1 MALRNRRRA
10 ALCLRGKEERD
21 VTIRVRRARP
31 AEARALALLRHEFRS
46 GYATATETSAAFVR
60 RCTRWMRQALG
71 DRGRWRCWVAVARMG
86 GAQERLVGHVWVQAI
101 DKVPNP
107 GDEAERHAYVTNLY
121 VRPEFRGGTGQRL
134 LSAAMAWCRARGM
147 DSVIL
152 WPTDDSRSLYARN
165 GFAVS
170 GDLFDLRLTGSHLN
184 ESFRM
189 RASRRP
195 AKMTRSSARRR
206 ARTR

>member
-1 MALRNRRRA
+1 
-10 ALCLRGKEERD
+10 

-60 RCTRWMRQALG
+60 RCTRWMRRALG
-71 DRGRWRCWVAVARMG
+71 DRGRWRCWVAAARENPG
-86 GAQERLVGHVWVQAI
+86 RTGRAQERLVGHVWVQVI

-134 LSAAMAWCRARGM
+134 LSAAMDWCRAGRI

-170 GDLFDLRLTGSHLN
+170 DDLVAVHLAGPHLN

-195 AKMTRSSARRR
+195 ARIARSSATRR